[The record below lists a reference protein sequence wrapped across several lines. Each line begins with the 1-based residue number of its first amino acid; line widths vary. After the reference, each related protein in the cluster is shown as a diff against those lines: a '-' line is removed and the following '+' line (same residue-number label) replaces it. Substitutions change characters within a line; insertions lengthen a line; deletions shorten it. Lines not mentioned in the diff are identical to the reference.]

1 ISDTGYDYSSFIL
14 TKKIIEKEF
23 ALSGSEQNPDL
34 NGKSIAKVLQRIQ
47 PGPPQPVQ
55 AFLDHGKD
63 FLTADSIGNLVIK
76 MNKLT
81 GEKIL
86 DIEDVGLTVNTRD
99 REIYTLF
106 TKELHISGMQF
117 T

>member
-1 ISDTGYDYSSFIL
+1 MRILPSSSSLWLEAKWNRFTVPDLAGIDTLGTLKTIMYTGYDYVWLIL

-23 ALSGSEQNPDL
+23 ALSGLEQDPYL
-34 NGKSIAKVLQRIQ
+34 TGKSIAKVLQRIQ

-63 FLTADSIGNLVIK
+63 FLTADSIDNLVIK

-81 GEKIL
+81 
-86 DIEDVGLTVNTRD
+86 
-99 REIYTLF
+99 
-106 TKELHISGMQF
+106 
-117 T
+117 